1 MSRKTGSILL
11 IAGGG
16 IVAVFYGILTYLE
29 FMQMAERGD
38 FATRF
43 AETLILLLVF
53 IGGAVEIIVGI
64 ANRKR
69 IGTLGMGEIAPL
81 IAAIVFALIGVFLIG
96 LNNPVRVA
104 LVTALIGA
112 VAPVAYLVAVKKR

>member
-16 IVAVFYGILTYLE
+16 IMAVFYGIIIALE
-29 FMQMAERGD
+29 IMQMVENED
-38 FATRF
+38 FVTNF
-43 AETLILLLVF
+43 AETLIPLLVF
-53 IGGAVEIIVGI
+53 VGGAVEIIVGI
-64 ANRKR
+64 KNRKR
-69 IGTLGMGEIAPL
+69 MGALAMGEIAPL

-112 VAPVAYLVAVKKR
+112 VAPAAYLIAVKKR

>member
-16 IVAVFYGILTYLE
+16 IMAIFYGIITALE
-29 FMQMAERGD
+29 IMKMVENED
-38 FATRF
+38 FVTNF
-43 AETLILLLVF
+43 AETLIPLLVF
-53 IGGAVEIIVGI
+53 VGGTAEIVVGI
-64 ANRKR
+64 SNRKR
-69 IGTLGMGEIAPL
+69 IGALAIGEIAPL
-81 IAAIVFALIGVFLIG
+81 IAAIVFSLIGVVLIG

-112 VAPVAYLVAVKKR
+112 VAPVAYLIAVKKR